1 MKPVLE
7 LLAASA
13 LSVGMVIGGV
23 VVASAAL
30 SPEEEQHHFTGL
42 DIADL
47 WTSEPIR
54 VNRDRQNLERL
65 PPRYASHV
73 TMADPEPAE
82 NIASVAPVT
91 DTMIESEIAGIDL
104 VATSAVSD
112 VSTDVSEDALPA
124 QHISWCE
131 SRYRSYDA
139 ASNTYRSF
147 SGQVRDCESPHL
159 TGLAPQWEE
168 AEGEVIAVSDGS
180 TYIDA
185 RSSKHTNANAHACM
199 DRYRSYRV
207 EDNSYQPYGGGP
219 RQQCELVSF

>member
-47 WTSEPIR
+47 WTSEPVR
-54 VNRDRQNLERL
+54 VNREQQNLERL
-65 PPRYASHV
+65 PPRYASNV
-73 TMADPEPAE
+73 VMTDPEPAE
-82 NIASVAPVT
+82 NIASIAPVA
-91 DTMIESEIAGIDL
+91 DTTVGGIDL
-104 VATSAVSD
+104 VAINAVSD
-112 VSTDVSEDALPA
+112 LPADMSESMVPA
-124 QHISWCE
+124 QHVSWCE
-131 SRYRSYDA
+131 SRYRSYDV
-139 ASNTYRSF
+139 ASNTYLTF
-147 SGQVRDCESPHL
+147 SGEVRDCVSPYL
-159 TGLAPQWEE
+159 TGLAPQWEGG
-168 AEGEVIAVSDGS
+168 EGEVIAASDEPS
-180 TYIDA
+180 YVDA
-185 RSSKHTNANAHACM
+185 HSIGHAEACM

-219 RQQCELVSF
+219 RRQCELASF